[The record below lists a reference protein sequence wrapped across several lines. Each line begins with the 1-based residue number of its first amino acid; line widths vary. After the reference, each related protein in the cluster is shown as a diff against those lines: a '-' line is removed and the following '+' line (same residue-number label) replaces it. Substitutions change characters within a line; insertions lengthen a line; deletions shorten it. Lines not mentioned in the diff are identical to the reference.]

1 MRAEEVLRHLD
12 ASPDG
17 LEREEVLRRQSVY
30 GANRLRAP
38 ERPHPARILLHQ
50 FAGALM
56 YVLIGAMLISLAIGH
71 WQDAIVI
78 GIVLV
83 LNAGIGFLQE
93 YRAEHA
99 ISALMQLLTPRATV
113 ERSGQ
118 RAEVASEALVP
129 GDIVCL
135 ASGDLV
141 PADLRL
147 IEGASLEI
155 DEALLTGESLPVA
168 KQIEPLPHDGLVPLA
183 ERSNIAF
190 TGATVTSGRGR
201 GVVVAT
207 GAHTE
212 LGAIAG
218 QIRAVHRALTPLQK
232 RLGDFGRWVSV
243 AIVGFALLTLMLG
256 VARGEGLAEMFLTA
270 VAIAVSAVP
279 EGLPVVMTIA
289 LAVSVRRM
297 ARRRAIVRRLPAVET
312 LGSCSVI
319 VTDKTGTLTRN
330 QMTLQQ
336 AWAGGAR
343 WSISGSGLELEGAF
357 LRDGVAQ
364 PVEPDSALHWT
375 LLGGALC
382 NEAEIVREA
391 GSARGRGDPTEVA
404 LLVAAAK
411 AGLDVERARRE
422 LPRLAELPFESW
434 RQFAGS
440 IHRRGDETLVLVK
453 GAPERIVE
461 MCDRAWVDGEI
472 RELDREEA
480 LRAANRMADD
490 GLRVLAVAVGHGA
503 EAAQRVLEGRPDRL
517 VLAGLVGM
525 LDPPRAEVPEAI
537 ATCERAGI
545 RVIMVTG
552 DHARTA
558 GVIARRIGLDA
569 RAGVLAGGRVAALSD
584 EELGEALR
592 HTNVFARVSPADK
605 LRIVELLSAQ
615 GEIVAVTGDGVND
628 APALKAAHVG
638 AAMGLSGSD
647 VAREA
652 SEIVLTDDC
661 FASIG
666 AAIEEGRTAFSNIRK
681 ATFFLVSSGVG
692 ELLSILASLGLQF
705 PLPLLPAQILW
716 LNVVTNGVEHV
727 GLAFEPAEPDQAE
740 APPRPPREGI
750 LSRRLLERLLLAGGV
765 MALGTL
771 GIFWLEW
778 DGDAARLAYARVAAL
793 TTLVAFQVVHVGNCR
808 SENRS
813 AFALNPFSNRFL
825 LVGVVGSA
833 LLHVAALYF
842 PPTQALLG
850 LEPLTLETWSHIGLV
865 SLSIIVAVELHKW
878 LRPPRPAAA

>member
-1 MRAEEVLRHLD
+1 
-12 ASPDG
+12 
-17 LEREEVLRRQSVY
+17 
-30 GANRLRAP
+30 
-38 ERPHPARILLHQ
+38 
-50 FAGALM
+50 
-56 YVLIGAMLISLAIGH
+56 
-71 WQDAIVI
+71 
-78 GIVLV
+78 
-83 LNAGIGFLQE
+83 
-93 YRAEHA
+93 
-99 ISALMQLLTPRATV
+99 
-113 ERSGQ
+113 
-118 RAEVASEALVP
+118 
-129 GDIVCL
+129 
-135 ASGDLV
+135 
-141 PADLRL
+141 
-147 IEGASLEI
+147 
-155 DEALLTGESLPVA
+155 
-168 KQIEPLPHDGLVPLA
+168 
-183 ERSNIAF
+183 
-190 TGATVTSGRGR
+190 
-201 GVVVAT
+201 
-207 GAHTE
+207 
-212 LGAIAG
+212 
-218 QIRAVHRALTPLQK
+218 
-232 RLGDFGRWVSV
+232 
-243 AIVGFALLTLMLG
+243 
-256 VARGEGLAEMFLTA
+256 
-270 VAIAVSAVP
+270 
-279 EGLPVVMTIA
+279 
-289 LAVSVRRM
+289 
-297 ARRRAIVRRLPAVET
+297 
-312 LGSCSVI
+312 
-319 VTDKTGTLTRN
+319 
-330 QMTLQQ
+330 MTLQQ

-440 IHRRGDETLVLVK
+440 IHRRGDDTLVLVK